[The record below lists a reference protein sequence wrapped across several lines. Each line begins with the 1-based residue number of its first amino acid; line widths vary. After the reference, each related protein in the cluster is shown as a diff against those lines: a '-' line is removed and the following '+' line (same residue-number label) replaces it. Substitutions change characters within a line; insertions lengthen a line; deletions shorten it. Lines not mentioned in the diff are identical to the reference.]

1 MLTLCA
7 VNPQLLSQKFRYGA
21 PGGGSGTGKYDKT
34 LGLAGSATLTRETR
48 LGPSSHPPSELSKAI
63 FRLGKGSTVW
73 TAKSIWYGGSNDK
86 WLTSLGLRGSLISK
100 ITILSSK
107 PR

>member
-7 VNPQLLSQKFRYGA
+7 VNPPLLSQKFLYGA

-34 LGLAGSATLTRETR
+34 LGLAGSAISTKETW
-48 LGPSSHPPSELSKAI
+48 LGPSAHPPSEFVKAI

-86 WLTSLGLRGSLISK
+86 WLTSLGLRTSLISN
-100 ITILSSK
+100 
-107 PR
+107 

>member
-7 VNPQLLSQKFRYGA
+7 VNPPLLSQKFRYGA

-48 LGPSSHPPSELSKAI
+48 LGPSSHPP
-63 FRLGKGSTVW
+63 LGVEQGNFPAW
-73 TAKSIWYGGSNDK
+73 EGQYGVDGK
-86 WLTSLGLRGSLISK
+86 KHMVRRIK
-100 ITILSSK
+100 
-107 PR
+107 